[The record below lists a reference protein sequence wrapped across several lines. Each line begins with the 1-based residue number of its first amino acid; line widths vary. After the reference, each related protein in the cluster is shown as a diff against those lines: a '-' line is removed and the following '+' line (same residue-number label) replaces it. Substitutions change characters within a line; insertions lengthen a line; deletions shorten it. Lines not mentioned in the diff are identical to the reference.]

1 MKVCHQCKLSFP
13 DNANYCP
20 QCNSQLQYIQAQP
33 QPIVDPRDHTAF
45 FDAKDISENKIM
57 AMLPYLMGGAG
68 VIIALLA
75 ANTSAYAGFHVRQA
89 LKIQITMIL
98 SLIFAIIPV
107 LGWLAVGVWSII
119 TLVLIIMGFFDVCNG
134 KAKEPAIISS
144 FGFLK

>member
-20 QCNSQLQYIQAQP
+20 QCNSQLQFIQAQP
-33 QPIVDPRDHTAF
+33 QPVVDPRDHTAF
-45 FDAKDISENKIM
+45 FDAKDISDNKIM
-57 AMLPYLMGGAG
+57 AMLPYIMGWGG

-75 ANTSAYAGFHVRQA
+75 SGTSAYTGFHVRQA
-89 LKIQITMIL
+89 LKIQIITIL
-98 SLIFAIIPV
+98 SYVLGIIPFI
-107 LGWLAVGVWSII
+107 GWIAVGVWGII
-119 TLVLIIMGFFDVCNG
+119 ALVLNIIGFFNVCSG

>member
-33 QPIVDPRDHTAF
+33 QPAVDPRDHTAF
-45 FDAKDISENKIM
+45 YDAKDISDNKIM
-57 AMLPYLMGGAG
+57 AMLPYIMGWVGI
-68 VIIALLA
+68 IIALLA

-89 LKIQITMIL
+89 LKIQITMTL
-98 SLIFAIIPV
+98 SLVLGIIPV
-107 LGWLAVGVWSII
+107 LGWIAIGVWSII
-119 TLVLIIMGFFDVCNG
+119 ALVLNIIGFFNVCSG